1 MTTPIVSITEAD
13 CCFLY
18 WSINYIW
25 QNIQTQNSNDTI
37 TTIRVL
43 NCIRIQTSSIIWF
56 TIEFPYIGITIT
68 NCCIGCRSVNNNWHN
83 SQVQGIDKTVTTK
96 IVLEGIFVYTWF
108 TISHVIDWPSIC
120 FTSKDY
126 YIITWSYNRL
136 RQYSQFQGNNTITTT
151 DCLDSIHIDT
161 SLSIW
166 LTIYRPQVR
175 VTRTDC
181 HAVHRTCSNRLYIE
195 YVSSSNHVIATRF
208 YHQCHS
214 VSISTTLNSS
224 ICVGP
229 INIINICYRL
239 RIIAIVV
246 SGDCVNSTCHIRK
259 STLCQC
265 WSCTYCFQNSIR
277 HYFWSNDRSN
287 NKGVDWIQCC
297 SYIYSI
303 IPCLSW
309 RNQRRNDML
318 FLSNW
323 INIACTI
330 TNVLRNSITFNL
342 INWCWDYGQL
352 QDSDTITTIGCSK
365 CLFVCSSNWIRLVI
379 YRPYINLAFINSLL
393 INYCRN
399 LRKNMQVQCHDT
411 ITWS

>member
-1 MTTPIVSITEAD
+1 M
-13 CCFLY
+13 
-18 WSINYIW
+18 
-25 QNIQTQNSNDTI
+25 
-37 TTIRVL
+37 
-43 NCIRIQTSSIIWF
+43 
-56 TIEFPYIGITIT
+56 
-68 NCCIGCRSVNNNWHN
+68 
-83 SQVQGIDKTVTTK
+83 
-96 IVLEGIFVYTWF
+96 
-108 TISHVIDWPSIC
+108 
-120 FTSKDY
+120 
-126 YIITWSYNRL
+126 
-136 RQYSQFQGNNTITTT
+136 
-151 DCLDSIHIDT
+151 
-161 SLSIW
+161 
-166 LTIYRPQVR
+166 
-175 VTRTDC
+175 
-181 HAVHRTCSNRLYIE
+181 
-195 YVSSSNHVIATRF
+195 SSSNHVIATRF

-303 IPCLSW
+303 IPYLSW

-365 CLFVCSSNWIRLVI
+365 CLFVSSSNWIRLVI
-379 YRPYINLAFINSLL
+379 YRPYINLTFINSLL

-399 LRKNMQVQCHDT
+399 FRKNMQVQCHDT